1 MTTLMLWTL
10 LVLAAAILALVW
22 FTANTATRVERAS
35 PPSGT
40 FVNVHGCR
48 IHYVERGNGPV
59 TLLMIHGLGGNT
71 GNFLHSLV
79 DRLATDFRVIVMD
92 RPGSGYST
100 RPDDAPAGPHAQAE
114 LIAAFIHALGLDRPV
129 LVGHSLGGAI
139 SLATAVANP
148 QLVRGLALI
157 APLTQ
162 LIAEP
167 PDVFKPLMVQRA
179 AVRRAIGWTLA
190 TPLSIVRRD
199 RVLDVV
205 FGPDRV
211 PADFALAGGG
221 ILGMRPSAFITAST
235 DLVAVPDDLAS
246 LVPLYPTLQMPVGII
261 YGTADRI
268 LDYRAHGEGMRDV
281 LPQLSLDLVEGAG
294 HMIPLTMPDRVATFV
309 RQVAE
314 RTTAGAA
321 A

>member
-1 MTTLMLWTL
+1 MVWAL
-10 LVLAAAILALVW
+10 LVLVAAIPALVW
-22 FTANTATRVERAS
+22 FTATTATRVERAS
-35 PPSGT
+35 PPRGT
-40 FVNVHGCR
+40 FVNVNGCR

-59 TLLMIHGLGGNT
+59 TLLMIHGLGGNA

-79 DRLATDFRVIVMD
+79 DRLASDFRVVVMD

-100 RPDDAPAGPHAQAE
+100 RPDDTPAGPRAQAAV
-114 LIAAFIHALGLDRPV
+114 IAAFIHALGLDRPV

-139 SLATAVANP
+139 SLATAVTNP

-162 LIAEP
+162 LVGEP
-167 PDVFKPLMVQRA
+167 PDVFKPLLVERA
-179 AVRRAIGWTLA
+179 TVRRAMGWTLA

-205 FGPDRV
+205 FGPDPV

-221 ILGMRPSAFITAST
+221 MLGMRPSAFITASA
-235 DLVAVPDDLAS
+235 DLVAVPDELAT
-246 LVPLYPTLQMPVGII
+246 LVPLYPTLRLPVGII

-268 LDYRAHGEGMRDV
+268 LDYRVHGEGMRHV
-281 LPQLSLDLVEGAG
+281 LPQLELELVEGAG
-294 HMIPLTMPDRVATFV
+294 HMIPLTMSERVATFV
-309 RQVAE
+309 RQVVA
-314 RTTAGAA
+314 RTTVAHGA
-321 A
+321 